1 MMTQQKHIINKQIL
15 EVHLP
20 STVDAFAVQ
29 QELSAL
35 CRHQL
40 RTVMDRIFDNTAHN
54 AGDQP
59 LQIDRLT
66 LDLGQVSLDNFE
78 TVFEEELQEKL
89 QEVLTV
95 YQQSDAVVQKNTVN
109 QTEEKTPLR
118 AVAHY
123 LKTGILPWW
132 AKDRTKAYVLEQL
145 EELLQKPNTTFITL
159 LKQLRW
165 NTQQLERFVHTSTE
179 AQLLQ
184 SLQLVSDI
192 PVQEIVPTLEKFQQ
206 RIHKKY
212 GIALQKIQAAF
223 WKTAFQKF
231 DTYKDVKF
239 FEQECFQGTL
249 AVLGIDQ
256 KGNSKKHQAQDVY
269 EIKSLVAS
277 YKTAQA
283 KNTVWQEFFRQL
295 STIINNPFLDQLPAK
310 MLKQWVQL
318 LKDIGNIQEQTVD
331 ANSVLRPL
339 AIYLQGVHKELQEI
353 ASKPAIMEIEKVS
366 SPFEDTDFIP
376 IQNAGLV
383 LFWPFLERFFE
394 NLELIKDKNFINE
407 TARHTAI
414 CALQYL
420 CEGDDQELFEGA
432 LPLNKLLCGVAI
444 EEVISPITL
453 SDQETAI
460 AEGLLTAAIGQG
472 PHWKNLSIEGF
483 RISYLCRPGSLRTRD
498 GHWLLQVQRETHDVT
513 LEKLPWGFH
522 TVKLPWM
529 QDIIVV
535 EWL

>member
-1 MMTQQKHIINKQIL
+1 MTQQKHIINKQIL
-15 EVHLP
+15 EIHLP
-20 STVDAFAVQ
+20 STVDPFTVQ

-40 RTVMDRIFDNTAHN
+40 RTVMDRIFCNTTLN

-66 LDLGQVSLDNFE
+66 LDLGKVSIEDFA

-89 QEVLTV
+89 QEALTIH
-95 YQQSDAVVQKNTVN
+95 QQSDAVAQKNTAN
-109 QTEEKTPLR
+109 QPEEKTPIR
-118 AVAHY
+118 VVAHY

-132 AKDRTKAYVLEQL
+132 AKDTTKAYVLEQL

-165 NTQQLERFVHTSTE
+165 NTQQLERFIHTSTE

-184 SLQLVSDI
+184 SLQLISDV
-192 PVQEIVPTLEKFQQ
+192 PLQEIIPAFEKFQQ
-206 RIHKKY
+206 RIHNKY
-212 GIALQKIQAAF
+212 SIISQKIKVTF

-231 DTYKDVKF
+231 DTYKDSKF
-239 FEQECFQGTL
+239 FEQACFKGTL
-249 AVLGIDQ
+249 AALGIDH
-256 KGNSKKHQAQDVY
+256 KGSSRKHQAQDVY
-269 EIKSLVAS
+269 EIKSLVANH
-277 YKTAQA
+277 KTVQV

-295 STIINNPFLDQLPAK
+295 STIINNPFLDQLPTK

-318 LKDIGNIQEQTVD
+318 LKDIGKIQEQTVD
-331 ANSVLRPL
+331 ANTVLRPL
-339 AIYLQGVHKELQEI
+339 AIYLQRVHKELQEI
-353 ASKPAIMEIEKVS
+353 ASKPILMEIEKLS

-376 IQNAGLV
+376 VQNAGLI

-394 NLELIKDKNFINE
+394 NLELIKDKKFIDE
-407 TARHTAI
+407 TGRHTAI

-444 EEVISPITL
+444 DEVISPIIL
-453 SDQETAI
+453 SDEETAI
-460 AEGLLTAAIGQG
+460 AEGLLSAAIGQG

-483 RISYLCRPGSLRTRD
+483 RTSYLCRPGSLRTRD